1 MPPTAPAKRAPR
13 AAPTRTND
21 PERTTANIL
30 EVATHAFADKGFDGA
45 RIDEI
50 AEAMHTSK
58 RMIYYY
64 FGSKEALYLAVLE
77 GAYQRMR
84 AAEATLDLD
93 ALPPAKA
100 LEALVGFT
108 HDYQLAN
115 PDFVRLVANENML
128 HGAFLKQSKTIR
140 EQNASAITTVQRVC
154 ERGVRDGVFRG
165 DLDPIDL
172 HMSIS
177 ALCFFNVANR
187 YTFSL
192 IFERGPTLPKSAV
205 AKRRERIVEMVL
217 RFALK

>member
-1 MPPTAPAKRAPR
+1 MERKAVTKPQRRTGVREAAAQATRDSILKAATKVFARYGYDGGSVEKISKAAKSY
-13 AAPTRTND
+13 D
-21 PERTTANIL
+21 
-30 EVATHAFADKGFDGA
+30 
-45 RIDEI
+45 
-50 AEAMHTSK
+50 